1 MSLFIAFILAAVLL
15 GAGGM
20 LSPAWRTA
28 QPRVA
33 LAATLCLA
41 LICGG
46 AVFYAAIFGWITL
59 GVDYLLFAL
68 LAGVVLGGTLS
79 TAQARA
85 EARGE
90 RLTDRDQGWPGP
102 EDLAFFALVSL
113 LLVIPLLRL
122 HLPLGEHGQALAL
135 QSEAIREGDLLAQF
149 SPGFHALSAYLS
161 QQLGQPVMRIQQSAA
176 AVIVLMLVWLAYD
189 FGAELRDKKLG
200 RAMALAT
207 MLCGGLGGSLLDGH
221 YSQLLGLLFALA
233 FLLYALRLARRFHLA
248 DMVAARAAAG
258 RGRLRGHQP
267 VAGGFDVPGAVDHA
281 MLADRFKGRG
291 LGVDGGR
298 SAGGAAGSRALA
310 GQHAGHAAGCA
321 CISRA
326 GTASSGCHDARARL
340 AHIAAGCLGACAL
353 AGRADGRLRQVSLL
367 MAGWLL
373 LIMDFALL
381 GIMARIL
388 PLGGLVDAGT
398 FARHAVILP
407 FSFFGGLALLHLWES
422 RVSCGLRTRLRRNA
436 WRLMA
441 IAGLAILAL
450 FAAFDPALDIARA
463 WLAL

>member
-1 MSLFIAFILAAVLL
+1 MSLFIAFILGAVLL

-20 LSPAWRTA
+20 LSPAWRTS

-122 HLPLGEHGQALAL
+122 PIPLGEHGQTLAL

-176 AVIVLMLVWLAYD
+176 AVIVLMLVWLSYD

-200 RAMALAT
+200 RAMAMAT
-207 MLCGGLGGSLLDGH
+207 LLCGGLGGSLLDGH
-221 YSQLLGLLFALA
+221 YSQLPGLLFALA
-233 FLLYALRLARRFHLA
+233 FLLYALRLAWRFHLA
-248 DMVAARAAAG
+248 DMVA
-258 RGRLRGHQP
+258 
-267 VAGGFDVPGAVDHA
+267 GGLLLGAVVYADIGLSLA
-281 MLADRFKGRG
+281 ALMCLALLVMQSWRADSSRARWALTLGVPLVALLGLAPWLVNMLAMPLDAPALTAPGLHHLAAMTRG
-291 LGVDGGR
+291 QGWVILPLVLWGMRLGW
-298 SAGGAAGSRALA
+298 
-310 GQHAGHAAGCA
+310 
-321 CISRA
+321 
-326 GTASSGCHDARARL
+326 
-340 AHIAAGCLGACAL
+340 
-353 AGRADGRLRQVSLL
+353 RADGRLRQVSLL

-373 LIMDFALL
+373 LI
-381 GIMARIL
+381 L
-388 PLGGLVDAGT
+388 PLGALVDGGS
-398 FARHAVILP
+398 FARQAVVLP
-407 FSFFGGLALLHLWES
+407 YSYFGG
-422 RVSCGLRTRLRRNA
+422 
-436 WRLMA
+436 
-441 IAGLAILAL
+441 AG
-450 FAAFDPALDIARA
+450 AAACLGVAGVARA
-463 WLAL
+463 AGEAAAQCLAVDGGGWAGDRGAVRGF